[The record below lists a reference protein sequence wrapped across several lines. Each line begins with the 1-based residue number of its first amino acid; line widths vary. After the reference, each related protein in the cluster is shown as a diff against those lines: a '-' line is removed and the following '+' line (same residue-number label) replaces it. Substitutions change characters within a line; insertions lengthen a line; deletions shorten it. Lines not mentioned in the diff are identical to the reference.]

1 MRKKEAT
8 DLIAEYFKLIPP
20 TAGIMI
26 GLIGAITA
34 STSAPSHVVKDLRY
48 STIPLVVAIVV
59 ALFGLQFMISAY
71 EKNGDNNQD
80 PPWPSDK
87 GNVQVTFFLAWGSF
101 VLGCGVVIYS
111 LFQF

>member
-26 GLIGAITA
+26 GLIGALTA
-34 STSAPSHVVKDLRY
+34 STSAPSHAVKDLRY

-71 EKNGDNNQD
+71 EKEADNATE
-80 PPWPSDK
+80 WPSDK
-87 GNVQVTFFLAWGSF
+87 CTVQVTFFLAWGF
-101 VLGCGVVIYS
+101 FLLGCGVVIYS